1 MEKESQDRTL
11 KLKNRL
17 RELNTLVR
25 ELAESI
31 GETHVETAFPTGIR
45 DYSLITLEENGNK
58 VNWWRYDNDYYL
70 VTTGEIPVEY
80 FEKDI
85 KEVKLMLLKEFQ
97 EKYMLQD
104 KDILDD
110 IERLKLRIKEKQS
123 VRRVIIPKWIKVK
136 QLIEELE

>member
-1 MEKESQDRTL
+1 MERESQVKSL

-17 RELNTLVR
+17 GELNTLVR
-25 ELAESI
+25 EIAESI
-31 GETHVETAFPTGIR
+31 GETKVETAFPTGIR

-58 VNWWRYDNDYYL
+58 VNWWRYDNDYYM
-70 VTTGEIPVEY
+70 VITGETPIEY

-85 KEVKLMLLKEFQ
+85 KDVKLMLLKEFQ
-97 EKYMLQD
+97 EKYMLQN

-123 VRRVIIPKWIKVK
+123 IRRVIPKWVKVK